1 MHPILLKAG
10 RCSHIPPKGVSDE
23 ERDEILAKLAEEDKV
38 EERFKALQEDV
49 PVKGLETSW
58 LSKVS
63 GDTQQ
68 YNKDKGGEGTNSYAV
83 NIIRSLRWPGAV
95 TVAKGGKFCSIYV
108 GDGIKSGDSSFNPT
122 EPPEVQ
128 SDP

>member
-1 MHPILLKAG
+1 M
-10 RCSHIPPKGVSDE
+10 
-23 ERDEILAKLAEEDKV
+23 
-38 EERFKALQEDV
+38 
-49 PVKGLETSW
+49 ETAW

-95 TVAKGGKFCSIYV
+95 TVSKGGKFCSIYV